1 MICYDPLLLFIIIMS
16 INHASLFKKKK
27 KKPCHSVMMVVQSC
41 DGPKH
46 ISHSKF
52 PSAITVPVRM
62 KSSNMFDVITP
73 SFSSHSAKKR

>member
-1 MICYDPLLLFIIIMS
+1 MPVYS
-16 INHASLFKKKK
+16 KK
-27 KKPCHSVMMVVQSC
+27 KKPCHSVMMVVQSR

-52 PSAITVPVRM
+52 PSAITVSVTM
-62 KSSNMFDVITP
+62 KSSYMSDVITP

>member
-1 MICYDPLLLFIIIMS
+1 
-16 INHASLFKKKK
+16 
-27 KKPCHSVMMVVQSC
+27 MMVVQSC

-62 KSSNMFDVITP
+62 KSSNMIDVITP